1 MSEQVILGSGNLYIV
16 AFNDAIPADA
26 TFETETNMI
35 GYIKGGASLEYKPT
49 EYEVKDDNENICKRF
64 IISEEITFKS
74 GILTWDTSAL
84 SKLVASGTYEDD
96 ATNKVK
102 TLKLGGVG
110 AREMAQY
117 AIRFVHIKAD
127 GNTVKITL
135 VGTASNGFSLAF
147 ASDKETVIDAEFK
160 ALGHDTD
167 GTQVIFE
174 ETYTS

>member
-16 AFNDAIPADA
+16 AFNDTIPADA
-26 TFETETNMI
+26 AFEAAANKI

-74 GILTWDTSAL
+74 GILTWDAAAL
-84 SKLVASGTYEDD
+84 SKLVAKGTYADN
-96 ATNKVK
+96 ATTHVR
-102 TLKLGGVG
+102 TLKLGGKG

-117 AIRFVHIKAD
+117 AIRFVHTKSD
-127 GNTVKITL
+127 ENTVKITL
-135 VGTASNGFSLAF
+135 VGTASNGFNLAF